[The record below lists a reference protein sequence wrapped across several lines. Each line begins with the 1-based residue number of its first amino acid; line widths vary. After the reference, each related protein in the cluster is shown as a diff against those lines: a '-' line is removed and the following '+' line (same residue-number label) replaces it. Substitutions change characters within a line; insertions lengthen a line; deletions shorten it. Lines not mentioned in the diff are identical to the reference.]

1 MCDDTNRNFLQ
12 MRSSCGI
19 SIVVIVC
26 NHLQRLTLA
35 VSLACKVNIYTRAC
49 TRTTHSAEF
58 PTSVVACESTD
69 GRCLDYGESRTR
81 FVPGE
86 KQDDVHP

>member
-1 MCDDTNRNFLQ
+1 MVTTEARLCRPTNWFHNALRFALPTCKRKENLPMCDDTNRNFLQ

-35 VSLACKVNIYTRAC
+35 VPLACKVNIYTR
-49 TRTTHSAEF
+49 
-58 PTSVVACESTD
+58 
-69 GRCLDYGESRTR
+69 LY
-81 FVPGE
+81 
-86 KQDDVHP
+86 